1 MNIKELTAT
10 EREECRKTAK
20 QNKPG
25 NLKDECDDPE
35 NYRRTVKLRNS
46 RARRRQ
52 KLKPLL
58 IK

>member
-10 EREECRKTAK
+10 EHEECRKTAK

-35 NYRRTVKLRNS
+35 N
-46 RARRRQ
+46 
-52 KLKPLL
+52 
-58 IK
+58 

>member
-10 EREECRKTAK
+10 EHEECRKTAK
-20 QNKPG
+20 RNKQG
-25 NLKDECDDPE
+25 NLKDESDDPE
-35 NYRRTVKLRNS
+35 NQRRAVKLRNS
-46 RARRRQ
+46 RTRRRQ